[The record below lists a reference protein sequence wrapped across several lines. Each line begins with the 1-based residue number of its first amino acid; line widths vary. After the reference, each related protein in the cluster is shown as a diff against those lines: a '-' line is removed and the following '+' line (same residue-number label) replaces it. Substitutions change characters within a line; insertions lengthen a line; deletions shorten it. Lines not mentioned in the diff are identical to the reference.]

1 MTLIKKNIIANLAG
15 NIWSAIMSLAFIP
28 IYIHFM
34 GIESY
39 ALIGIYIALM
49 AVSVIL
55 DMGMS
60 ETISRE
66 MARLMS
72 HPDKAQ
78 ESINL
83 VRTMEA
89 LIWVIAVFVGLLTFL
104 LANPIAYHWV
114 NPDALPVETVRQAIL
129 LMGFSMIFQW
139 PCSFYS
145 SGFIGLQKQVLLN
158 VITASMA
165 TLRGAGV
172 ILILWLVSPT
182 IQAFFIWQIVVSV
195 LQFFISVTL
204 FKKNLPNTG
213 KRAVFQFSLVSN
225 LWRFA
230 VGMGGISI
238 LGMLWSQMDKIILS
252 KIETLE
258 NLGYYTLALVVATS
272 FSRLMGP
279 VVTALYPRFN
289 QLIVLEQMEELKK
302 LYHKGCQVM
311 SVLIMPFTFLLVFF
325 SEEIILL
332 WTQDPVTAEKTWPL
346 VAVLAVGT
354 MFNGLL
360 HIPLGLQYAHG
371 KTRLVFYSMVVA
383 VVIMAPGIYLAT
395 RHFGI
400 LGAAMTITTINI
412 VHPLI
417 IIPYFAHNRLYTEAI
432 KDWYIKDIG
441 IPLLISLTVMGIG
454 SMLVNQD
461 MSTLGLILSLT
472 AIMATTVL
480 AVSYS
485 VPIVRH
491 FLTRNMVNILKKNLI

>member
-39 ALIGIYIALM
+39 ALIGIYITLM
-49 AVSVIL
+49 AVSMIL

-60 ETISRE
+60 VTINRE
-66 MARLMS
+66 MARLTS
-72 HPDKAQ
+72 QPDKAQ

-89 LIWVIAVFVGLLTFL
+89 LIWIIAVLVGLLIFL
-104 LANPIAYHWV
+104 LAHPIAYHWV
-114 NPDALPVETVRQAIL
+114 NPDALPAETVRQAIL

-158 VITASMA
+158 VITASIA
-165 TLRGAGV
+165 TFRGVGV

-182 IQAFFIWQIVVSV
+182 IQAFFIWQVVVSV
-195 LQFFISVTL
+195 LQFCISVTL

-213 KRAVFQFSLVSN
+213 KRAVFQFSLLTN

-230 VGMGGISI
+230 AGMGGISI
-238 LGMLWSQMDKIILS
+238 LGMLWSQMDKVILS

-289 QLIVLEQMEELKK
+289 QLIVLEQTEDLKR

-332 WTQDPVTAEKTWPL
+332 WTQDPVTAERTGPL

-354 MFNGLL
+354 MFNG
-360 HIPLGLQYAHG
+360 
-371 KTRLVFYSMVVA
+371 
-383 VVIMAPGIYLAT
+383 
-395 RHFGI
+395 
-400 LGAAMTITTINI
+400 
-412 VHPLI
+412 
-417 IIPYFAHNRLYTEAI
+417 
-432 KDWYIKDIG
+432 
-441 IPLLISLTVMGIG
+441 
-454 SMLVNQD
+454 
-461 MSTLGLILSLT
+461 
-472 AIMATTVL
+472 
-480 AVSYS
+480 
-485 VPIVRH
+485 
-491 FLTRNMVNILKKNLI
+491 